1 MVVLSAALAV
11 LAAVGFIYL
20 RVRNRSRWRKMIDA
34 YADRQIAQARRSL
47 RQPI

>member
-1 MVVLSAALAV
+1 MVALLAALAA

-20 RVRNRSRWRKMIDA
+20 RVRNRTRWRRMIDA

-47 RQPI
+47 RQPV